1 MRSTL
6 YLLGCLLVPVSLRAM
21 ENDLEKAAEQL
32 SVATC
37 TVRIAVSKEPSP
49 KATTPAA
56 EQSVERRS
64 PENVE
69 RRSPENME
77 RRSLENMERR
87 AAEEITVCTG
97 VSLGDGLL
105 VTFFPAPTDL
115 LDHPPR
121 VRVTLP
127 GGEQATAQ
135 PRVVDRTSQLLLLEV
150 SNAKLPALK
159 LTAQAPKVGGPLVTA
174 AAAGVEAPA
183 VSVGTLAAAE
193 RSLSNVDLPP
203 LLQCDLRTME
213 TSSGAGVV
221 NRAGELV
228 GVIAAVA
235 PAGQNTNGWSYALGT
250 RHLERIRKAYVAG
263 KTIELKRQ
271 RPMAGFTLGAGDA
284 EGVVRVERVQPDGPA
299 AKMGIAV
306 GDVVLEA
313 DELKLRSAYQ
323 AVDMILRKQPGD
335 TVKLVVERG
344 GRRRTVELELVGA
357 SGPQSAAAPNDNG
370 DKSPQIQVGPNVKAS
385 IINGRLIVQGSENGS
400 PVAVEGKETSRK
412 SIGDEASMLR
422 LQLQG
427 YERVI
432 QGMQKEIEALRAE
445 TSKLRSELSEKAR

>member
-1 MRSTL
+1 MKSTF
-6 YLLGCLLVPVSLRAM
+6 LLLCCLLVPVSLRAM
-21 ENDLEKAAEQL
+21 ENNLEKAAEQL
-32 SVATC
+32 SAATC
-37 TVRIAVSKEPSP
+37 TVRIAVTKN
-49 KATTPAA
+49 AA
-56 EQSVERRS
+56 PNAAQ
-64 PENVE
+64 PGTNVPGSE
-69 RRSPENME
+69 ST
-77 RRSLENMERR
+77 ERR

-105 VTFFPAPTDL
+105 VTFFPAPVDL

-135 PRVVDRTSQLLLLEV
+135 PRVVDRTSQLLLLEIT
-150 SNAKLPALK
+150 NAKLPALK
-159 LTAQAPKVGGPLVTA
+159 FAAQSAKVGSPLLTA

-235 PAGQNTNGWSYALGT
+235 PAGQNSNGWSYALGT
-250 RHLERIRKAYVAG
+250 RHMERLRKAFVAG

-299 AKMGIAV
+299 AKQGIAV

-344 GRRRTVELELVGA
+344 GQRRTVELELVGA
-357 SGPQSAAAPNDNG
+357 TGPQVATAPNDTG
-370 DKSPQIQVGPNVKAS
+370 DKSQQVQVGPNVKAS
-385 IINGRLIVQGSENGS
+385 YIGGRLVVRGSENGGS
-400 PVAVEGKETSRK
+400 ENGAPVAVDATSVSRR
-412 SIGDEASMLR
+412 SIGDEAGMLR

-432 QGMQKEIEALRAE
+432 QSMQKEIESLRTE
-445 TSKLRSELSEKAR
+445 TSKLRGELSDKAR

>member
-1 MRSTL
+1 MKSTL
-6 YLLGCLLVPVSLRAM
+6 LLLCMLVPVSLRAM
-21 ENDLEKAAEQL
+21 ENGLEKAAEQL
-32 SVATC
+32 SAATC
-37 TVRIAVSKEPSP
+37 TVRIAVTKN
-49 KATTPAA
+49 ATPNPAQPGTNVPNSGSTTSA
-56 EQSVERRS
+56 DQST
-64 PENVE
+64 
-69 RRSPENME
+69 
-77 RRSLENMERR
+77 ERR

-105 VTFFPAPTDL
+105 VTFFPSPTDL

-135 PRVVDRTSQLLLLEV
+135 PRVVDRTSQLLLLEIT
-150 SNAKLPALK
+150 NAKLPALK
-159 LTAQAPKVGGPLVTA
+159 FAAQAAKVGSPLLTA

-235 PAGQNTNGWSYALGT
+235 PAGQNSNGWSYALGT
-250 RHLERIRKAYVAG
+250 RHLERLRKAFVAG

-344 GRRRTVELELVGA
+344 GQRRTVELELIGA
-357 SGPQSAAAPNDNG
+357 TGPQVAATPNDSNHERSG
-370 DKSPQIQVGPNVKAS
+370 DKSQQVQVGPNVKAS
-385 IINGRLIVQGSENGS
+385 LQNGKLVIQGSENGA
-400 PVAVEGKETSRK
+400 PVAVDGKSSSRR
-412 SIGDEASMLR
+412 SIGDEAGMLR

-432 QGMQKEIEALRAE
+432 QSMQKEIESLRAE
-445 TSKLRSELSEKAR
+445 TSKLRGELREKAR

>member
-1 MRSTL
+1 MKLNSLLILAFVFSSTA
-6 YLLGCLLVPVSLRAM
+6 LRAM
-21 ENDLEKAAEQL
+21 ENDQEKAAEQL
-32 SVATC
+32 SAATC
-37 TVRIAVSKEPSP
+37 TVRIAVTKN
-49 KATTPAA
+49 AA
-56 EQSVERRS
+56 PNAAQ
-64 PENVE
+64 PGTNVPG
-69 RRSPENME
+69 SG
-77 RRSLENMERR
+77 SDVSTERR

-105 VTFFPAPTDL
+105 VTFFPAPADL

-135 PRVVDRTSQLLLLEV
+135 PRVIDRTSQLLLLEIT
-150 SNAKLPALK
+150 NAKLPALK
-159 LTAQAPKVGGPLVTA
+159 LAAQAPKVGSPLLTA

-221 NRAGELV
+221 NRTGELV

-235 PAGQNTNGWSYALGT
+235 PAGQNSNGWSYALGT
-250 RHLERIRKAYVAG
+250 RHLERLRKAFTAG

-306 GDVVLEA
+306 GDIVLEA

-335 TVKLVVERG
+335 TVKLLVDRG
-344 GRRRTVELELVGA
+344 GQRRTVELELIGA
-357 SGPQSAAAPNDNG
+357 ASPQVASLPNDTG
-370 DKSPQIQVGPNVKAS
+370 EKSTVQVGPNVKATLQ
-385 IINGRLIVQGSENGS
+385 NGKLVIQGSENGA
-400 PVAVEGKETSRK
+400 PVAADGKSTSRK
-412 SIGDEASMLR
+412 SIGDEATMLR

-432 QGMQKEIEALRAE
+432 QSMQKEIESLRAE
-445 TSKLRSELSEKAR
+445 TSKLRSELSK

>member
-1 MRSTL
+1 MKQKLIPMKSTL
-6 YLLGCLLVPVSLRAM
+6 LLLCCMLVPVSLRAM
-21 ENDLEKAAEQL
+21 ENELEKAAEQL
-32 SVATC
+32 SAATC
-37 TVRIAVSKEPSP
+37 TVRIAVSKEPAP

-56 EQSVERRS
+56 EQST
-64 PENVE
+64 
-69 RRSPENME
+69 
-77 RRSLENMERR
+77 ERR

-105 VTFFPAPTDL
+105 VTFYPSPGDL

-135 PRVVDRTSQLLLLEV
+135 PRVVDRTSQLLLLEIT
-150 SNAKLPALK
+150 NAKLPALK
-159 LTAQAPKVGGPLVTA
+159 FTSQAPKVGGQLLTA

-235 PAGQNTNGWSYALGT
+235 PAGQNSNGWSYALGT
-250 RHLERIRKAYVAG
+250 RHLERLRKAFVAG

-344 GRRRTVELELVGA
+344 GQRRTVELELIGA
-357 SGPQSAAAPNDNG
+357 TGPQVAAAPNDPNDKSG
-370 DKSPQIQVGPNVKAS
+370 DKGQLVQVGPNVKAS
-385 IINGRLIVQGSENGS
+385 LQNGKLVIQGSENGA
-400 PVAVEGKETSRK
+400 PVAVDAKSVSRR
-412 SIGDEASMLR
+412 SIGDEAGMLR

-432 QGMQKEIEALRAE
+432 QSMQKEIEALRAE
-445 TSKLRSELSEKAR
+445 TSKLRGELSEKAR

>member
-1 MRSTL
+1 
-6 YLLGCLLVPVSLRAM
+6 M

-32 SVATC
+32 SAATC
-37 TVRIAVSKEPSP
+37 TVRIAVSKEPAP
-49 KATTPAA
+49 KSTTTAA
-56 EQSVERRS
+56 EQSTE
-64 PENVE
+64 P
-69 RRSPENME
+69 
-77 RRSLENMERR
+77 RR

-150 SNAKLPALK
+150 TNAKLPALK
-159 LTAQAPKVGGPLVTA
+159 FAVQTPKVGGQLLTA

-193 RSLSNVDLPP
+193 RSLSNVELPP

-221 NRAGELV
+221 NRAANLSALSRPLRPRVRTPTG
-228 GVIAAVA
+228 GVT
-235 PAGQNTNGWSYALGT
+235 PS
-250 RHLERIRKAYVAG
+250 ERASRTTPQSIRRWQDDRTQTPTPDGRLHA
-263 KTIELKRQ
+263 R
-271 RPMAGFTLGAGDA
+271 RRDA
-284 EGVVRVERVQPDGPA
+284 EGVVRVERVQPEGPA
-299 AKMGIAV
+299 AKQGIAV
-306 GDVVLEA
+306 GDLVIEA

-335 TVKLVVERG
+335 TVKLLVERG
-344 GRRRTVELELVGA
+344 GQRRTVELELIGA
-357 SGPQSAAAPNDNG
+357 TGPQVAAAPNDPN
-370 DKSPQIQVGPNVKAS
+370 DKSQVQVGPNVKATYVG
-385 IINGRLIVQGSENGS
+385 GRLVVQGTENTA
-400 PVAVEGKETSRK
+400 PVGADGNTTSRK
-412 SIGDEASMLR
+412 SIGDEAAMLR

-432 QGMQKEIEALRAE
+432 QGMQKEIEALKAE
-445 TSKLRSELSEKAR
+445 LKKK

>member
-1 MRSTL
+1 MKFTSFFIFAVALT
-6 YLLGCLLVPVSLRAM
+6 CSSLRAM

-32 SVATC
+32 SAATC
-37 TVRIAVSKEPSP
+37 TVRIAVSKEHTP
-49 KATTPAA
+49 KSTTTAA
-56 EQSVERRS
+56 EQTTE
-64 PENVE
+64 P
-69 RRSPENME
+69 
-77 RRSLENMERR
+77 RR

-150 SNAKLPALK
+150 TNAKLPALK
-159 LTAQAPKVGGPLVTA
+159 FAVQTPKVGGQLLTA

-221 NRAGELV
+221 NRTGELV

-235 PAGQNTNGWSYALGT
+235 PAGQNSNGWSYALGT
-250 RHLERIRKAYVAG
+250 RHLERLRKAYVAG

-284 EGVVRVERVQPDGPA
+284 EGVVRVERVQPEGPA
-299 AKMGIAV
+299 AKQGIAV
-306 GDVVLEA
+306 GDLVIEA

-344 GRRRTVELELVGA
+344 GQRRTVELELIGA
-357 SGPQSAAAPNDNG
+357 TGPQVAAAPNDPN
-370 DKSPQIQVGPNVKAS
+370 DKSQVQVGPNVKAS
-385 IINGRLIVQGSENGS
+385 YVGGRLVVQGTENTA
-400 PVAVEGKETSRK
+400 PVGADGNTTSRK
-412 SIGDEASMLR
+412 SIGDEAAMLR

-445 TSKLRSELSEKAR
+445 LRAK

>member
-1 MRSTL
+1 MKLTSL
-6 YLLGCLLVPVSLRAM
+6 VLLAIALSCSSLRAM
-21 ENDLEKAAEQL
+21 ENDQEKAAEQL
-32 SVATC
+32 SAATC
-37 TVRIAVSKEPSP
+37 TVRIAVTKN
-49 KATTPAA
+49 AA
-56 EQSVERRS
+56 PNAAQ
-64 PENVE
+64 PGTNVPGSGSE
-69 RRSPENME
+69 AST
-77 RRSLENMERR
+77 ERR

-97 VSLGDGLL
+97 VSLGEGLL
-105 VTFFPAPTDL
+105 VTFFPAPADL

-135 PRVVDRTSQLLLLEV
+135 PRVVDRTSQLLLLEIT
-150 SNAKLPALK
+150 NAKLPALK
-159 LTAQAPKVGGPLVTA
+159 FAAQAPKVGGPLLTA

-235 PAGQNTNGWSYALGT
+235 PAGQNSNGWSYALGT
-250 RHLERIRKAYVAG
+250 RHLERLRKAFVAG

-299 AKMGIAV
+299 AKRGIAV
-306 GDVVLEA
+306 GDIVLEA

-335 TVKLVVERG
+335 TVKLLVERSG
-344 GRRRTVELELVGA
+344 QRRTVELELIGA
-357 SGPQSAAAPNDNG
+357 AGPQVASAPNDNG
-370 DKSPQIQVGPNVKAS
+370 DKSQQVQVGPNVKAS
-385 IINGRLIVQGSENGS
+385 YVNGRLVVQGTENTA
-400 PVAVEGKETSRK
+400 PVAADGKTTSRK
-412 SIGDEASMLR
+412 SIGDEAGMLR
-422 LQLQG
+422 LQLQA

-432 QGMQKEIEALRAE
+432 QSMQKEIETLRAE
-445 TSKLRSELSEKAR
+445 TSKLRGELSEKK